1 MMVDRSFAKA
11 AADGSVATAATLY
24 DLNRYLNYCLEL
36 LGTFEKQ
43 MSHQPPR
50 GVRFFQKPWASA
62 QRLIPK
68 CDSYF
73 SNAP

>member
-1 MMVDRSFAKA
+1 MADSSLAKA

-50 GVRFFQKPWASA
+50 ASVRFFQKSWASA